1 MTRPDNADEVRSR
14 LKMEE
19 EKEEE
24 EEEEEEEERKR
35 GKGGD
40 WQVMVAGLA
49 WAGLIEVG
57 SQGQG
62 CEWLQASC
70 FWDTGGGR
78 RVMFRGQPLEAG
90 TTSQQPAFSCT
101 ALAAHLVYSGHGSA
115 PFKGSMKLNK
125 SPVPYSLHHQLCKG
139 SPSKKVYR
147 SLVDQ
152 FSKMLQTP
160 VSRSID
166 TSPPVSVLRTLFNL
180 QHQDASQRKIEIT
193 ISAPQPP
200 APEAR
205 FAPRFGD
212 IHLGQ

>member
-1 MTRPDNADEVRSR
+1 
-14 LKMEE
+14 
-19 EKEEE
+19 
-24 EEEEEEEERKR
+24 
-35 GKGGD
+35 
-40 WQVMVAGLA
+40 
-49 WAGLIEVG
+49 
-57 SQGQG
+57 
-62 CEWLQASC
+62 
-70 FWDTGGGR
+70 
-78 RVMFRGQPLEAG
+78 MFRGQPLEAG

-152 FSKMLQTP
+152 FSKMLQPP

-205 FAPRFGD
+205 STLANKTLMLISWRPVGQTLESRAAARCPLPPFIACFSRVRPAAANRGNRRSVRSSRYKDLPMLQFLW
-212 IHLGQ
+212 LGKTLFE